1 MKNLLRIVVSLLVLA
16 SVAQAQEIEIKEVD
30 LPLSKEAGKAAKK
43 GELLNAG
50 TYWNS
55 DKTATHN
62 FYVYEDKKEGLKF
75 IEFTVDNSGNVTSTT
90 EEAYNAANLA
100 KYNLVVEPK
109 LTDDKDPNN
118 LAGKE
123 FGFFRKTVLA
133 GNPKLNMGEFENNYV
148 NGLWVGYK
156 FKKGEQTRLEERF
169 WPFVSFAIQDGVDNQ
184 HYQTRK
190 TAKLGR
196 TLSGDINYIP
206 MDGKAFIAGLMATS
220 DGEYISGVFDMA
232 TQTWDNKVITPM
244 KAPIG
249 LTYAQTDYGVLN
261 LVSMSSSN
269 DSNRAAIL
277 MDYQGNVLN
286 KIELPL
292 AQKES
297 QQPGAEMEILEDGE
311 AQFVVGPY
319 YEGGNRKNIGLVIH
333 KITDKLEF
341 SKLIAIDQIEASI
354 VEPPKAKDKFK
365 KFYEISIET
374 ITKLKDGSYML
385 SVSSR
390 RDPITTLILHLS
402 SSGDLMT
409 TYMIDGMEGD
419 NNDAVRIIGKSAI
432 HLDSDIIEAN
442 GSVYALIRSI
452 PSGLEQG
459 VHTSSDS
466 WGNSVI
472 TTTVRI
478 DELMAAGKIA
488 KIDLASKSIT
498 QSDMFDNL
506 LVGQQPYI
514 ISPDGTLIFNTLNQ
528 KKKER
533 VKVLVK

>member
-1 MKNLLRIVVSLLVLA
+1 MKNLLRIVVLLLVLA

-319 YEGGNRKNIGLVIH
+319 YEGGNRRNIGLVIH

-514 ISPDGTLIFNTLNQ
+514 ISPDGTLTFNTLNQ

>member
-1 MKNLLRIVVSLLVLA
+1 MKNKLITLAAIVLT
-16 SVAQAQEIEIKEVD
+16 SVQLMAQEIEIKEVD
-30 LPLSKEAGKAAKK
+30 LPLSKEAEKAAKK

-90 EEAYNAANLA
+90 EEAYNATNLA

-156 FKKGEQTRLEERF
+156 FKKGEQARLEEKF
-169 WPFVSFAIQDGVDNQ
+169 WPFVSFAVQDGVDNQ

-190 TAKLGR
+190 VSKLGR
-196 TLSGDINYIP
+196 ALSGDVNYIP
-206 MDGKAFIAGLMATS
+206 MDGKAFISGLMATS
-220 DGEYISGVFDMA
+220 GGEYISGVFDMA
-232 TQTWDNKVITPM
+232 TQKWDNKVITPM
-244 KAPIG
+244 NAPIG
-249 LTYAQTDYGVLN
+249 LTYTQTDYGVLD
-261 LVSMSSSN
+261 LVSMSSSD

-277 MDYQGNVLN
+277 MDYQGNILN

-292 AQKES
+292 AQKEAH
-297 QQPGAEMEILEDGE
+297 QPGAEMEILEDGE

-341 SKLIAIDQIEASI
+341 SKLITKDQIEGTI
-354 VEPPKAKDKFK
+354 VQPSKSKAKFNKF
-365 KFYEISIET
+365 FEVSIET
-374 ITKLKDGSYML
+374 ITKLTDGSYML
-385 SVSSR
+385 SISSR
-390 RDPITTLILHLS
+390 RDPITTLTLHLS

-432 HLDSDIIEAN
+432 HLDSDIIQTKDA
-442 GSVYALIRSI
+442 VYVLIRSI
-452 PSGLEQG
+452 PIGFDLG
-459 VHTSSDS
+459 AHTSTENFGDYKR
-466 WGNSVI
+466 I
-472 TTTVRI
+472 TTVRI

-488 KIDLASKSIT
+488 KIDLDSKSVS
-498 QSDMFDNL
+498 QSGILDNL
-506 LVGQQPYI
+506 LVGQQPYLLT
-514 ISPDGTLIFNTLNQ
+514 SDGTLIFNTLNQ

-533 VKVLVK
+533 VKLLVK